1 MTATVFIIVIFIFA
15 TFIGSFLNVCIYRI
29 PREESIVFPGSH
41 CPECGTTIK
50 PYDLVP
56 VLSWVFLRGKCRTCG
71 TAISPRYPAVELL
84 TGILIALVYMKY
96 GLTIPF
102 ILVSFLTLHLVV
114 MTFIDL
120 DHQII
125 PDGLTMLVAAG
136 GVVNVAYGRIS
147 GSGLTI
153 GQAALGIL
161 IGGGFFLVIAIVS
174 NGGMGGGDIKLMA
187 ALGLWFGWQGILLV
201 MFLSFI
207 IGGVVSVG
215 LLIARKAGRKQMVPF
230 GPFIAIGAYLTAV
243 YGIEIIHWYF
253 SHFM

>member
-1 MTATVFIIVIFIFA
+1 MTLLIFLTF

-41 CPECGTTIK
+41 CPECGTTLK
-50 PYDLVP
+50 PYDLIP
-56 VLSWVFLRGKCRTCG
+56 VISWIMLRGKCRSCG

-84 TGILIALVYMKY
+84 TALLVTLVFIQY
-96 GLTIPF
+96 GLTIHF
-102 ILVSFLTLHLVV
+102 ILFSLLTLLLVV
-114 MTFIDL
+114 LTFIDL

-125 PDGLTMLVAAG
+125 PDGVNLLAAAG
-136 GVVNVAYGRIS
+136 GVVKIAFGLIS
-147 GSGLTI
+147 GNGLTI
-153 GQAALGIL
+153 GQAALGVL

-201 MFLSFI
+201 MFLSFM
-207 IGGVVSVG
+207 IGGIVSVG

-230 GPFIAIGAYLTAV
+230 GPFIAVGAYVTAV
-243 YGIEIIHWYF
+243 FGNEIITWYF
-253 SHFM
+253 SQFL

>member
-1 MTATVFIIVIFIFA
+1 MTLLIFILF

-50 PYDLVP
+50 PYDLIP
-56 VLSWVFLRGKCRTCG
+56 VISWIILRGKCRSCG
-71 TAISPRYPAVELL
+71 TAISFRYPAVELL
-84 TGILIALVYMKY
+84 TGAMVALVYMQL
-96 GLTIPF
+96 GLTIHF
-102 ILVSFLTLHLVV
+102 ILVSFLTLLLIVL
-114 MTFIDL
+114 TFIDL

-125 PDGLTMLVAAG
+125 PDGVNLIIAVG
-136 GVVNVAYGRIS
+136 GLIYFAFGRFS
-147 GSGLTI
+147 GNGLTI
-153 GQAALGIL
+153 GQAALGVL

-187 ALGLWFGWQGILLV
+187 ALGFWFGWQGILLV

-207 IGGVVSVG
+207 IGGIVSVG

-230 GPFIAIGAYLTAV
+230 GPFIAVSAYLTAV
-243 YGIEIIHWYF
+243 FGNQIITWYF
-253 SHFM
+253 TQFL

>member
-1 MTATVFIIVIFIFA
+1 MTLLIFITF

-50 PYDLVP
+50 PYDLIP
-56 VLSWVFLRGKCRTCG
+56 VVSWMILRGKCRSCG
-71 TAISPRYPAVELL
+71 TAISVRYPAVELL
-84 TGILIALVYMKY
+84 TGALVALVYVQS
-96 GLTIPF
+96 GLTIHF
-102 ILVSFLTLHLVV
+102 ILVSLLTLLLIVL
-114 MTFIDL
+114 TFIDL

-125 PDGLTMLVAAG
+125 PDGLNLLIAVGGLVSLAL
-136 GVVNVAYGRIS
+136 GRIS
-147 GSGLTI
+147 GNGLTI
-153 GQAALGIL
+153 GQAALGVF

-201 MFLSFI
+201 MFLSFM
-207 IGGVVSVG
+207 IGGIVSVG

-243 YGIEIIHWYF
+243 FGNQIINWYF
-253 SHFM
+253 TQFL

>member
-1 MTATVFIIVIFIFA
+1 MTLLIFITF

-50 PYDLVP
+50 PYDLIP
-56 VLSWVFLRGKCRTCG
+56 VISWMILRGKCRSCG
-71 TAISPRYPAVELL
+71 TAISARYPAVELL
-84 TGILIALVYMKY
+84 TGAMVALVYIQL
-96 GLTIPF
+96 GLTIHF
-102 ILVSFLTLHLVV
+102 ILVSFLTLLLIVL
-114 MTFIDL
+114 TFIDL

-125 PDGLTMLVAAG
+125 PDGINLLVAVG
-136 GVVNVAYGRIS
+136 GLASLALGLIS
-147 GSGLTI
+147 GNGLTI
-153 GQAALGIL
+153 GQTALGVF

-201 MFLSFI
+201 MFLSFM
-207 IGGVVSVG
+207 IGGIVSVG

-230 GPFIAIGAYLTAV
+230 GPFIAVGAYLTAV
-243 YGIEIIHWYF
+243 FGNQIITWYF
-253 SHFM
+253 TQFL